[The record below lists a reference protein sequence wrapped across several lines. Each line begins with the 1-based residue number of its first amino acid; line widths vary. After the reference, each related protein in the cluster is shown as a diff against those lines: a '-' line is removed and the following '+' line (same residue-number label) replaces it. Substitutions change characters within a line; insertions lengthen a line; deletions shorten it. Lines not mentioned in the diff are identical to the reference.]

1 MKKNSS
7 GLCVQYTKSPLGILK
22 IEANDTYLVSLKFSE
37 SKTDNK
43 SGNEITQ
50 HAVIQLKEYFEG
62 KRNSFE
68 IPLRPAGSQF
78 EQKVWS
84 ELQRIPFGSTTT
96 YGNIARKLGDVNSVR
111 AVGRAN
117 GRNPIPVIIPCHRVV
132 GSDNS
137 LTGYSGGLERKEW
150 LLSHEGVLLI

>member
-62 KRNSFE
+62 KRSSFE